1 MPIKLFCP
9 FLTLKEKQQNNKIIK
24 KLKKLLTES
33 ATNVKIN
40 LSLS

>member
-1 MPIKLFCP
+1 MPVKLFCP
-9 FLTLKEKQQNNKIIK
+9 FLTLKEKQQNNK

>member
-1 MPIKLFCP
+1 MPVKLFCP
-9 FLTLKEKQQNNKIIK
+9 FLTLKEKQQNNK
-24 KLKKLLTES
+24 KLGKLLTES